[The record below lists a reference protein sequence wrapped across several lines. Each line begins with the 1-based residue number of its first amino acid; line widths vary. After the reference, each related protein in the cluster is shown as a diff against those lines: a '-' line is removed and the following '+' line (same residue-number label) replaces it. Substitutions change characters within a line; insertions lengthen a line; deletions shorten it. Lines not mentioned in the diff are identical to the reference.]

1 MKNKLLFT
9 KKSAPEKG
17 EMTKMSEKPE
27 KGQPSD
33 IIDISG
39 WSARP
44 ELSGKNRPHIAKPGF
59 LKKIVLAL
67 IAVFFINSPMVFS
80 AEKKLTLMLDWFPNV
95 DHLPI
100 YVARDMGYFAAKGL
114 KIKIISPSETS
125 DGLKLAAS
133 GNVDMSVSYEPQ
145 TIIAASRGLDVKVV
159 GQLVNHPLTTLLF
172 LNKEGIKTPKDLI
185 GKKIG
190 YTVPGL
196 MDLLLKA
203 FADINGIDHYSPIN
217 VGFTIVPSLVSNKV
231 DAIMGPFKT
240 YETVELSQRGYHPRF
255 FELEKYGIPD
265 YEELVFIS
273 GGKTL
278 KKKSIAVRA
287 FCSSVSQAIEF
298 TKKNPAKALK
308 MYLKAVPEADK
319 KTESQAFDLTL
330 PYYADR
336 KSINPAA
343 WQKFADFALKYKIIE
358 KHVNVNKIIHK
369 W

>member
-1 MKNKLLFT
+1 MKNNLLIT
-9 KKSAPEKG
+9 KTSGVSQYERKKMPERDQIFDEPDRYEKAGWSPEK
-17 EMTKMSEKPE
+17 KPSP
-27 KGQPSD
+27 G
-33 IIDISG
+33 
-39 WSARP
+39 
-44 ELSGKNRPHIAKPGF
+44 KPGF
-59 LKKIVLAL
+59 IKKIIFTVIAL
-67 IAVFFINSPMVFS
+67 FFINSPMVFS

-100 YVARDMGYFAAKGL
+100 YVAKEMGYFAAEGL

-145 TIIAASRGLDVKVV
+145 TIIAASRGIDVKVV

-172 LNKEGIKTPKDLI
+172 LDKKQIQSPKDLI

-203 FADINGIDHYSPIN
+203 FAEINGIDRYSPIN

-240 YETVELSQRGYHPRF
+240 YETVELSQRGYHPGF

-278 KKKSIAVRA
+278 KEKPIAVKA
-287 FCSSVSQAIEF
+287 FCSSVKLAVSF
-298 TKKNPAKALK
+298 TKKNPAKALE

-330 PYYADR
+330 PCYADR
-336 KSINPAA
+336 KNIDPAE

-358 KHVNVNKIIHK
+358 NHVDVNKLIHK